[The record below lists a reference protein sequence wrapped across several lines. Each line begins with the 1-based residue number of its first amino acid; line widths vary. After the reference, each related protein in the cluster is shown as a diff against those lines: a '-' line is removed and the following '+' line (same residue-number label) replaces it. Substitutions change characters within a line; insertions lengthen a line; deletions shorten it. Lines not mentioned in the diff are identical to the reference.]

1 MILTVTLNP
10 SLDRT
15 VEVDALVPGAVH
27 RALRSRVDPGGKGVN
42 VTRALLANGVR
53 SCAVVPLGGP
63 DGAELAAMLAEASVD
78 VVTVPVAGA
87 TRSNITIAES
97 DGTVTKFN
105 EPGAALSEQD
115 LTTVVDHVL
124 EHSQPGDWVVLC
136 GSLPP
141 GVDDDQYATMTT
153 LLRERG
159 RRVAVDTSGAA
170 LHHAVAA
177 APDLIKPNR
186 VELAEV
192 VGRDLDSVADI
203 LAAAHEL
210 HARGVGHVLVSLGGD
225 GAVLVGGADDGAGEP
240 HDVADLV
247 GASTVATIR
256 STVGAGD
263 AFLAGYLAALT
274 DAALTDGARPATAR
288 PADVGPR
295 ARALLG
301 ALAWGAAAVSLPGSV
316 MPSPDDIDPG
326 AARIITRPDLHAT
339 LPPAI

>member
-87 TRSNITIAES
+87 TRSNITIAEG

-105 EPGAALSEQD
+105 EPGAALSGQD
-115 LTTVVDHVL
+115 LATVVDHVL
-124 EHSQPGDWVVLC
+124 DSSQRGDWVVLC

-141 GVDDDQYATMTT
+141 EVDDDQYATMIT

-170 LHHAVAA
+170 LRHAITA

-240 HDVADLV
+240 HDVEDLV
-247 GASTVATIR
+247 GASVVATIR

-274 DAALTDGARPATAR
+274 DAALTDGAG
-288 PADVGPR
+288 PADQGPR
-295 ARALLG
+295 ARPLLS

-316 MPSPDDIDPG
+316 MPSPGDIDPS
-326 AARIITRPDLHAT
+326 AARIITRPDLHAP